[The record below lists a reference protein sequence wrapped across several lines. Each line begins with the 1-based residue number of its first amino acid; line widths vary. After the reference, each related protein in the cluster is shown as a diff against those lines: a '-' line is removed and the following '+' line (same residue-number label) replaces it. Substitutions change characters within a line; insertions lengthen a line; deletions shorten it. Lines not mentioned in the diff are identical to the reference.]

1 MAGYPLPIRVLIEEL
16 SRFPGIG
23 EKTAARLA
31 AYVLQASTDDME
43 RLADSILEVKKKIRI
58 CSICFNLAERELCD
72 VCNDESRDRGVICVV
87 EDTDTLVVI
96 EDSGGFS
103 GTYHVLHGVLSPAE
117 GIGPE
122 QLRLDDLV
130 RRVTTDGVVREVFV
144 ATNPSVQG
152 ETTALLIKRL
162 LEDTPVMV
170 TRIALGVPLG
180 GSLKYVDRM
189 TMAKAIEF
197 RRGV

>member
-1 MAGYPLPIRVLIEEL
+1 MRGYPLPIKVLIGEL

-31 AYVLQASTDDME
+31 AYVLQAPAADME
-43 RLADSILEVKKKIRI
+43 RLAESILEVKRKIRI
-58 CSICFNLAERELCD
+58 CSTCFNLAEQDRCD
-72 VCNDESRDRGVICVV
+72 VCTDETRDRGMICVV
-87 EDTDTLVVI
+87 EDTDTLVAV
-96 EDSGGFS
+96 EESGGFS

-122 QLRLDDLV
+122 QLRLGDLV
-130 RRVTTDGVVREVFV
+130 KRVTTDGVREVFV

-162 LEDTPVMV
+162 LEDLPVMV

-180 GSLKYVDRM
+180 GSLKYVDKM

>member
-1 MAGYPLPIRVLIEEL
+1 MSGYPLPIRRLIGEF
-16 SRFPGIG
+16 SKFPGIG

-31 AYVLQASTDDME
+31 AYVLQSSAPDME
-43 RLADSILEVKKKIRI
+43 RLADAILEVKRKITLCRV
-58 CSICFNLAERELCD
+58 CYNLAEQDLCD
-72 VCNDESRDRGVICVV
+72 VCRDESRDRGIICVV
-87 EDTDTLVVI
+87 EDTDSLVAI
-96 EDSGGFS
+96 EESGGFK
-103 GTYHVLHGVLSPAE
+103 GTYHVLHGVLSPAD

-122 QLRLDDLV
+122 QLHLADLV
-130 RRVTTDGVVREVFV
+130 RRIREEGVREVLV

-152 ETTALLIKRL
+152 ETTALLVKRIL
-162 LEDTPVMV
+162 QEVNVTV

-180 GSLKYVDRM
+180 GNLKYIDKM

>member
-1 MAGYPLPIRVLIEEL
+1 MPIRRLIGEF
-16 SRFPGIG
+16 SKFPGIG

-31 AYVLQASTDDME
+31 AYVLQSSAPDME
-43 RLADSILEVKKKIRI
+43 RLADAILEVKRKITLCRV
-58 CSICFNLAERELCD
+58 CYNLAEQDLCD
-72 VCNDESRDRGVICVV
+72 VCRDESRDRGIICVV
-87 EDTDTLVVI
+87 EDADSLVAI
-96 EDSGGFS
+96 EESGGFK
-103 GTYHVLHGVLSPAE
+103 GTYHVLHGVLSPAD

-122 QLRLDDLV
+122 QLHLADLV
-130 RRVTTDGVVREVFV
+130 RRIREDGVREVLV

-152 ETTALLIKRL
+152 ETTALLVKRIL
-162 LEDTPVMV
+162 QEVNVTV

-180 GSLKYVDRM
+180 GNLKYIDKM

>member
-1 MAGYPLPIRVLIEEL
+1 MTGYPLPIRVLIGEL

-31 AYVLQASTDDME
+31 AYVLQASAADME
-43 RLADSILEVKKKIRI
+43 RLAQSILEVKKKIRV
-58 CSICFNLAERELCD
+58 CSACFNLAERDLCD
-72 VCNDESRDRGVICVV
+72 VCADGARDRGMICVV
-87 EDTDTLVVI
+87 EDTDTLVAV
-96 EDSGGFS
+96 EESGGFS
-103 GTYHVLHGVLSPAE
+103 GTYHVLHGVLSPAD

-122 QLRLDDLV
+122 QLRLGDLV
-130 RRVTTDGVVREVFV
+130 RRVAADGVREVFV

-152 ETTALLIKRL
+152 ETTALLIKRI
-162 LEDTPVMV
+162 LEELPVMV

-180 GSLKYVDRM
+180 GSLKYVDKM

>member
-1 MAGYPLPIRVLIEEL
+1 MPIRRLIGEF
-16 SRFPGIG
+16 SKFPGIG

-31 AYVLQASTDDME
+31 AYVLQSSAPDME
-43 RLADSILEVKKKIRI
+43 RLADAILEVKRKITLCRV
-58 CSICFNLAERELCD
+58 CYNLAEQDLCD
-72 VCNDESRDRGVICVV
+72 VCRDESRDRGIICVV
-87 EDTDTLVVI
+87 EDADSLVAI
-96 EDSGGFS
+96 EESGGFK
-103 GTYHVLHGVLSPAE
+103 GTYHVLHGVLSPAD

-122 QLRLDDLV
+122 QLHLADLA
-130 RRVTTDGVVREVFV
+130 RRVNDDDVREVLV

-152 ETTALLIKRL
+152 ETTALLVKRML
-162 LEDTPVMV
+162 REVNVTV

-180 GSLKYVDRM
+180 GNLKYIDKM

>member
-1 MAGYPLPIRVLIEEL
+1 MRGYPLPIKVLIGEL

-31 AYVLQASTDDME
+31 AYVLQAPAADME
-43 RLADSILEVKKKIRI
+43 RLAESILEVKRKIRI
-58 CSICFNLAERELCD
+58 CSTCFNLAEHDRCD
-72 VCNDESRDRGVICVV
+72 VCTDETRDRSMICIV
-87 EDTDTLVVI
+87 EDTDTLVAV
-96 EDSGGFS
+96 EESGGFS

-122 QLRLDDLV
+122 QLRLGDLV
-130 RRVTTDGVVREVFV
+130 KRVTINGVREVFV

-162 LEDTPVMV
+162 LEDLPVMV

-180 GSLKYVDRM
+180 GSLKYVDKM

>member
-1 MAGYPLPIRVLIEEL
+1 MPGYPLSIRNLIREF

-31 AYVLQASTDDME
+31 AFVLRSPATDMM
-43 RLADSILEVKKKIRI
+43 RLAEAILEVKEKIKI
-58 CSICFNLAERELCD
+58 CSVCFNLAERELCEI
-72 VCNDESRDRGVICVV
+72 CENESRDRGIICVV
-87 EDTDTLVVI
+87 EDTDSLVAI
-96 EDSGGFS
+96 EDSGGFN
-103 GTYHVLHGVLSPAE
+103 GTYHVLHGVLSPAD

-122 QLRLDDLV
+122 QLRLSDLV
-130 RRVTTDGVVREVFV
+130 RRVSGGSVREVVV

-152 ETTALLIKRL
+152 ETTALLIKRML
-162 LEDTPVMV
+162 DHTGVVV
-170 TRIALGVPLG
+170 TRIALGVPMG
-180 GSLKYVDRM
+180 GDLKYIDRM

>member
-1 MAGYPLPIRVLIEEL
+1 MSGYPLPIRALIGEL

-31 AYVLQASTDDME
+31 AHVLQSSTADMV
-43 RLADSILEVKKKIRI
+43 RLAESILEVKEKIKI
-58 CSICFNLAERELCD
+58 CSTCFNLAERDQCD
-72 VCNDESRDRGVICVV
+72 VCLDPSRDRSVICVV
-87 EDTDTLVVI
+87 EDTETLVAV
-96 EDSGGFS
+96 EESGGFA
-103 GTYHVLHGVLSPAE
+103 GTYHVLHGVLSPAD

-122 QLRLDDLV
+122 QLRLGDLA
-130 RRVTTDGVVREVFV
+130 RRVAAEGVGEVFV
-144 ATNPSVQG
+144 ATSPSVQG
-152 ETTALLIKRL
+152 ETTALLIKRI
-162 LEDTPVMV
+162 LEDTPVLV

-180 GSLKYVDRM
+180 GSLKYVDKM